1 MFCEKNFGKRACER
15 GAFAGIRTKKRET
28 EGM

>member
-1 MFCEKNFGKRACER
+1 MFCEKNFGKRAER
-15 GAFAGIRTKKRET
+15 KGACAGIRTKKRET